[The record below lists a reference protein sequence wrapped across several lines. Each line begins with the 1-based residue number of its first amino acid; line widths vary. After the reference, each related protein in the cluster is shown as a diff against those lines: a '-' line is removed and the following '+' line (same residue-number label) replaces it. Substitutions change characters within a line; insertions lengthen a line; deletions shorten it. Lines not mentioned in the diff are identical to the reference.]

1 MRSGL
6 PGTGTGT
13 TQWFRK
19 TWRKLH
25 LSRGNIL
32 TSEPTTEHVG
42 DETVAAR
49 SSRTCRRTGWSTDFR
64 SPDGCF
70 RIRSPCQVCQRNQLI
85 EPVAEHCRIA
95 WQAAVGDNQRSGI
108 ETQIGRRKPVI
119 SDWRH
124 AKNTE
129 KQTIEKHSRQRWT
142 ECQPSGGQTANAS
155 GADS

>member
-49 SSRTCRRTGWSTDFR
+49 SSRTCRRTGRSTDFR
-64 SPDGCF
+64 SRTAASASEVHVRFVNGTSISSLLP
-70 RIRSPCQVCQRNQLI
+70 N
-85 EPVAEHCRIA
+85 IA
-95 WQAAVGDNQRSGI
+95 A
-108 ETQIGRRKPVI
+108 
-119 SDWRH
+119 
-124 AKNTE
+124 
-129 KQTIEKHSRQRWT
+129 
-142 ECQPSGGQTANAS
+142 
-155 GADS
+155 

>member
-49 SSRTCRRTGWSTDFR
+49 SSRTLSTHRLVHGFQIAGRLLSHPKSMSGLSTEPAYRACCRTLPHSLA
-64 SPDGCF
+64 GCG
-70 RIRSPCQVCQRNQLI
+70 RRQPEIRDRNS
-85 EPVAEHCRIA
+85 E
-95 WQAAVGDNQRSGI
+95 
-108 ETQIGRRKPVI
+108 GRRKPVI